1 MIKIALVVC
10 SQTVISSLAMAQDC
24 FNLANQL
31 SGQTLFQMHKVSVDG
46 LNVHLKDMQLKM
58 DGDLTLAEN
67 ADLVLIPAIGANVKA
82 VIESN
87 PSLITWLAKHANK
100 HLASLCSAAFVL
112 AASGVLNGYKAT
124 THWHLAD
131 HFRRYFPLVNLH
143 PEQLVTHDGLR
154 FCSGGAQAGL
164 DLCLY
169 LIQFYQGD
177 WLARQVASML
187 VMDYGRGVQT
197 RFVPRLPPVQQQDPA
212 LARLQRWLEQHYA
225 QALSLEDMAQQ
236 LHCSPRTVIRRFK
249 EAIQL
254 TPHDYLQRVRISA
267 AESLL
272 VEAHYTIDQI
282 ATQVGYEDRTA
293 FAKLFKQITGETPAA
308 YRRRFLAQQPS

>member
-1 MIKIALVVC
+1 MIKIALLVC
-10 SQTVISSLAMAQDC
+10 PQTVISSLAMAQDC

-31 SGQTLFQMHKVSVDG
+31 AAQPLFQVYKVSVDG
-46 LNVHLKDMQLKM
+46 LNVQLKDMLLKV
-58 DGDLTLAEN
+58 DGDLPIAAN
-67 ADLVLIPAIGANVKA
+67 ADLVLLPAIGANVKA
-82 VIESN
+82 VIQN
-87 PSLITWLAKHANK
+87 NQMLITWLAQNSHK

-131 HFRRYFPLVNLH
+131 KFRHYFPQVNLQE
-143 PEQLVTHDGLR
+143 EQLVTHDGLR

-169 LIQFYQGD
+169 LIQFYHGD

-212 LARLQRWLEQHYA
+212 LGRLQRWLEQHYA
-225 QALSLEDMAQQ
+225 QALSLDDMAEQ

-249 EAIQL
+249 EATQL

-272 VEAHYTIDQI
+272 AEGHYTIDQI
-282 ATQVGYEDRTA
+282 AAQVGYENRTA
-293 FAKLFKQITGETPAA
+293 FAKLFKQLTGETPAA
-308 YRRRFLAQQPS
+308 YRRRFLTVQQA